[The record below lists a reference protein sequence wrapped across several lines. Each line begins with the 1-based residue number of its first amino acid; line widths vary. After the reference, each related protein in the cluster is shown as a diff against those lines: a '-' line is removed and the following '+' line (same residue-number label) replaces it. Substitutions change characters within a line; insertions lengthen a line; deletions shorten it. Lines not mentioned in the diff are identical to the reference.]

1 MPRTR
6 RIEEFVEILQG
17 FNPETLTSAAVLDI
31 CSDTD
36 IDDASLSRY
45 VHWHDSMYTRNLI
58 YRNDL
63 FEVMAVC
70 WQKGQKTVL
79 HTHNGQLGWMM
90 VNRGV
95 AEVTNFK
102 WNRCN
107 ASEGQ
112 NQNGLDCLAGAT
124 ELDLARESVE
134 QCGRNGHVNTIDRV
148 RTIHRVAVVG
158 EEPVVSVH
166 IYSRPIDVTKYAM
179 IYAGAQKNL
188 GPSGCALVIMRDDL
202 VDKGP
207 KDIPLMLQYRVHA
220 KDGSRHNTP
229 NTFAIYLMGQVFK
242 WMLEQGGL
250 PTFAKLNQAKADLL
264 YGYLDSSKV
273 FYATAEKGSRS
284 RMNICFRCKGGE
296 DQEKKFLVAAEAANL
311 QNLKGHRSVG
321 GMRASVYN
329 AVTIESVK
337 ALIATMEKFEKAV

>member
-17 FNPETLTSAAVLDI
+17 FTPETLTSAAVLEI

-36 IDDASLSRY
+36 LDDASLSKY
-45 VHWHDSMYTRNLI
+45 VHWHDSLYTRNLI

-90 VNRGV
+90 VSRGL

-102 WNRCN
+102 WQGCN

-112 NQNGLDCLAGAT
+112 NQGGLDCLAGAT

-134 QCGRNGHVNTIDRV
+134 VCDRGGHVNSIDRV

-166 IYSRPIDVTKYAM
+166 IYSRPIDSCVAFDLETPRCYRRQLRYFSKFGDVVMTPAE
-179 IYAGAQKNL
+179 IQSLTAAAAPAGTSAR
-188 GPSGCALVIMRDDL
+188 P
-202 VDKGP
+202 
-207 KDIPLMLQYRVHA
+207 
-220 KDGSRHNTP
+220 
-229 NTFAIYLMGQVFK
+229 
-242 WMLEQGGL
+242 
-250 PTFAKLNQAKADLL
+250 
-264 YGYLDSSKV
+264 
-273 FYATAEKGSRS
+273 
-284 RMNICFRCKGGE
+284 
-296 DQEKKFLVAAEAANL
+296 
-311 QNLKGHRSVG
+311 
-321 GMRASVYN
+321 
-329 AVTIESVK
+329 
-337 ALIATMEKFEKAV
+337 

>member
-166 IYSRPIDVTKYAM
+166 IYSRPIDSCVAFDLDTPRCYRRQLRYFSKFGDVVMTPAEVQSLTAAVLP
-179 IYAGAQKNL
+179 AGA
-188 GPSGCALVIMRDDL
+188 S
-202 VDKGP
+202 
-207 KDIPLMLQYRVHA
+207 
-220 KDGSRHNTP
+220 SRP
-229 NTFAIYLMGQVFK
+229 
-242 WMLEQGGL
+242 
-250 PTFAKLNQAKADLL
+250 
-264 YGYLDSSKV
+264 
-273 FYATAEKGSRS
+273 
-284 RMNICFRCKGGE
+284 
-296 DQEKKFLVAAEAANL
+296 
-311 QNLKGHRSVG
+311 
-321 GMRASVYN
+321 
-329 AVTIESVK
+329 
-337 ALIATMEKFEKAV
+337 